1 MKKKVTYNVNE
12 RELYEIINAVVK
24 KMVNENVESEA
35 FTYTD
40 MFGAKTRRENR
51 VNAIKYAK
59 YYPQYVKKI
68 QAIADEV
75 SRRVQ
80 ILTSASQQK
89 QVNEVAGAMTKIGG
103 KLAAKGITKASAKA
117 FGKKA
122 AGVVGKISLAS
133 IPAFIIGPQNIQA
146 YFQKFNTN
154 RANATPQEVI
164 AAYDELATWM
174 QNICGIIQQHPEILG
189 ATKLNDE
196 TLNGPQEVD
205 SGPMFDA
212 GDVVELAA
220 SIGLWS
226 IPFVGWALGAIDL
239 AHGIV
244 HAGAEGNKEGLKMV
258 ANQISYLNKAI
269 ANINAALAGKTAN
282 GQQPKQQTPQQQGQQ
297 QVTAALPNG
306 YVIGQ
311 PAPFAGTDPQQVQR
325 LQGYL
330 GLNPTGRW
338 DNNTQTAWDNWLRKT
353 YPSAESVGRASK
365 NVAKNVARGVVAGR

>member
-1 MKKKVTYNVNE
+1 MRKNATYNINE
-12 RELYEIINAVVK
+12 TELHEIINAVLE
-24 KMVNENVESEA
+24 KMLNESVESEG

-40 MFGAKTRRENR
+40 MFGANTRRENR

-59 YYPQYVKKI
+59 YYPQYVQKI
-68 QAIADEV
+68 EAIVKEV
-75 SRRVQ
+75 DRRVQ
-80 ILTSASQQK
+80 ILMGASQNQ
-89 QVNEVAGAMTKIGG
+89 QMNEIAGAVTKIGS
-103 KLAAKGITKASAKA
+103 KLAAKGITKAAA
-117 FGKKA
+117 ETFGKKA

-174 QNICGIIQQHPEILG
+174 QNICGVIQQHPEILG

-205 SGPMFDA
+205 TGPMFTA

-220 SIGLWS
+220 AIGVWS

-239 AHGIV
+239 AHGIA
-244 HAGAEGNKEGLKMV
+244 HAGAEGNKEGLQMV
-258 ANQISYLNKAI
+258 ANQMSHLNKAI
-269 ANINAALAGKTAN
+269 ANINAALAGQSAN
-282 GQQPKQQTPQQQGQQ
+282 GQQQAAQPQQQGQQ
-297 QVTAALPNG
+297 QIAGGLPNG
-306 YVIGQ
+306 YVVGQ
-311 PAPFAGTDPQQVQR
+311 PAPFASTDPQQVQR
-325 LQGYL
+325 LQNYL

-338 DNNTQTAWDNWLRKT
+338 DNNTQAAWDNWLRKT
-353 YPSAESVGRASK
+353 YSL
-365 NVAKNVARGVVAGR
+365 GVTA